1 VNQARPPTPS
11 PWNARVEEY
20 LDGAMNP
27 EDRHEFEAQLARD
40 GSLREQVE
48 LHGRIDQSLGRL
60 FEEASAHRLTGAAS
74 DHGAMRLAA
83 GRGSRPRSR
92 MAWYGAAAALLLVA
106 LGVWMFW
113 PRPAAE
119 PSPARFVSAQQAYI
133 SIGARG
139 FTPQWVCES
148 DQEFAAAVE
157 TRLGQALVV
166 PLATPGVEVRGWSYG
181 NPRDGFTLS
190 TGTMIL
196 MARVENDDILVF
208 MDRAENDRGLKL
220 DDDPCN
226 MKIFRKQ
233 VGGIVLY
240 EVTTREAPAV
250 LDAAVIP

>member
-1 VNQARPPTPS
+1 
-11 PWNARVEEY
+11 
-20 LDGAMNP
+20 
-27 EDRHEFEAQLARD
+27 
-40 GSLREQVE
+40 
-48 LHGRIDQSLGRL
+48 
-60 FEEASAHRLTGAAS
+60 
-74 DHGAMRLAA
+74 
-83 GRGSRPRSR
+83 

-196 MARVENDDILVF
+196 MAR
-208 MDRAENDRGLKL
+208 AENDRGLKL